1 MMNYFMMMVM
11 KNNQD
16 VYWTMKNGESI
27 SVDLMTRQHL
37 INTLKRI
44 ILNDEQIKRKKE
56 EYILNGEMAQDFNDS
71 YPEDEEDLA
80 NNPFYNK
87 NYI

>member
-1 MMNYFMMMVM
+1 
-11 KNNQD
+11 
-16 VYWTMKNGESI
+16 MKNGESI

-80 NNPFYNK
+80 NNPFYNE

>member
-1 MMNYFMMMVM
+1 MMMVM

-80 NNPFYNK
+80 NNPFYNE

>member
-80 NNPFYNK
+80 NNPFYNE